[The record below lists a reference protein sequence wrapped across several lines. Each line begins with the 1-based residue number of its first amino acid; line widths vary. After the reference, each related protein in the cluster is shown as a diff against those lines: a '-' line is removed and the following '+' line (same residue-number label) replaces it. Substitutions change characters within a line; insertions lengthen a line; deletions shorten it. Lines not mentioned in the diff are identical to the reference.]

1 MLEIR
6 TLREGDVDA
15 VADLNARVFG
25 KDEADREQIRT
36 LTRAAHRGCPFV
48 RPELCWVA
56 EVDGRIVMQAQ
67 LLDLEVRLGS
77 VAVRT
82 GGLQGVV
89 AEPGYRGRGYPLQMY
104 AVGLPQALAH
114 GFDLFLGFAQRGAL
128 YQRFGGGAP
137 VMPDYELGLDVA
149 RVEGL
154 AVDRFWP
161 MGEPDLD
168 AMLEHYARANAGRSG
183 SLVRTRELWPWLV
196 RRPPRVL
203 MHPEGY
209 LGYRLAE
216 DAVEVRELGGSGE
229 AFYDEAL
236 RKLAA
241 LARERGLRRVR
252 GHVPPDDP
260 LVARAAAYG
269 CEHRVTYSRRSGCLA
284 RVARA
289 GPLLERLVPE
299 LEARLARSP
308 LAGARVQLAIDCDG
322 ERWARSLGPPGGAE
336 RHAKLSLPAGALT
349 QLLFGTLP
357 PRQVLFDHGAAADP
371 SGLEALEALFPRGW
385 PFMWHGDRF

>member
-6 TLREGDVDA
+6 TLRESDIDA

-25 KDEADREQIRT
+25 KERDRDEIRAM
-36 LTRAAHRGCPFV
+36 TRAAHLRCPFV

-67 LLDLEVRLGS
+67 LLDLEIRLGG
-77 VAVRT
+77 VAVRM

-89 AEPGYRGRGYPLQMY
+89 AEPEYRGRGYPLQMY

-114 GFDLFLGFAQRGAL
+114 GFDLFLGFAQRGAI

-137 VMPDYELGLDVA
+137 VMPDCELGLDAA
-149 RVEGL
+149 RVPPL
-154 AVDRFWP
+154 ARDRFEP
-161 MGEPDLD
+161 MREADLD
-168 AMLEHYARANAGRSG
+168 AMLDHYARANARRTG
-183 SLVRTRELWPWLV
+183 SLVRSRELWPWLV
-196 RRPPRVL
+196 RRPPLVL

-209 LGYRLAE
+209 LGYRFAE
-216 DAVEVRELGGSGE
+216 DAVEVRELGGSSE
-229 AFYDEAL
+229 AFYEEAL

-260 LVARAAAYG
+260 LVARAAACG
-269 CEHRVTYSRRSGCLA
+269 CEHRAIYARRSGCLA
-284 RVARA
+284 RVARGA
-289 GPLLERLVPE
+289 PLLDKLVPE
-299 LEARLARSP
+299 LEARLQGSA
-308 LAGARVQLAIDCDG
+308 LAGARVHLSVDCEG
-322 ERWARSLGPPGGAE
+322 ERWARSLGPAAGAE
-336 RHAKLSLPAGALT
+336 RPVKLSLPAGPLT
-349 QLLFGTLP
+349 QLLFGYLP
-357 PRQVLFDHGAAADP
+357 PRQVLFDAGVSADP
-371 SGLEALEALFPRGW
+371 ASLEALDVLFPRGW